1 MGLAAASGSES
12 VMKTRP
18 KIALFQCQ
26 WCLYSESDQDWVD
39 HQLPPSIHLIKTSC
53 TGRINPLYILNAIQG
68 GVDGIV
74 ISGCLPEKCH
84 YKEGN
89 LSAVRQHEAFLG
101 LLDYI
106 GYERERVR
114 FLWLD
119 LQDRGR
125 IQRELADFEVF
136 LEELQP
142 TNTLAT
148 RVSETIG
155 GLNG

>member
-1 MGLAAASGSES
+1 MELAATSGSDDLMET
-12 VMKTRP
+12 KP

-26 WCLYSESDQDWVD
+26 WCLYSESDQYWVD
-39 HQLPPSIHLIKTSC
+39 NNLPPSIHLTKVSC

-68 GVDGIV
+68 GADGIM

-89 LSAVRQHEAFLG
+89 LSALRQHEEFLN

-106 GYERERVR
+106 GYERERIR
-114 FLWLD
+114 FVWLD

-125 IQRELADFEVF
+125 IQQELANFKA
-136 LEELQP
+136 LILILGSS
-142 TNTLAT
+142 NTLAT
-148 RVSETIG
+148 RIKTPVG
-155 GLNG
+155 GLND